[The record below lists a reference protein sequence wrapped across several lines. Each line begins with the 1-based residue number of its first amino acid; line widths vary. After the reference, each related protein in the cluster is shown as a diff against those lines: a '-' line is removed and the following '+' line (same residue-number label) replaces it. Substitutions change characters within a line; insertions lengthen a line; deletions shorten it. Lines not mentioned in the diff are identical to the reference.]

1 MKTKIRS
8 VLISVALICSAA
20 ALRDARAVNP
30 PPDGGYPNFT
40 TAEGTNALKNLTTGA
55 ANTAVGWFSL
65 FGDTTASFNT
75 GVGAGTLLF
84 NNGDQNTAVGAATL
98 LFNTIG
104 LNNTAVG
111 AAALSRNIDGNYN
124 TAIGANALQNNTGGV
139 GNTAN
144 GYHALYANTG
154 GNFNT
159 ANGHQALA
167 SNTTGTGNTA
177 NGVNALVFNTTG
189 AHNAANGDSAL
200 YSNNTGDF
208 NTANGY
214 QALFSNT
221 TGGFNTAIGHEALL
235 SNVSGMRNI
244 AIGSEALKAKTDG
257 DQNVA
262 IGNQALNANATG
274 YLNTAAGDQALA
286 FSNGHDNT
294 ALGFGAGGAVTTA
307 SNVVC
312 IGSQSFGRNESDSCF
327 ITNIWNLPGGSQAVY
342 VDGGGKLGFQV
353 SSRRFKDEIKPMEQA
368 SEVIYGLKPVSFR
381 YKPKIDPS
389 RPLSFGL
396 IAEEVEKTSPDL
408 VIRDADGSVS
418 SVRYDAVNAM
428 LLNEFLKE
436 HRKVQKLEAVLDAVT
451 ARLNNQE
458 RQLQKVSALL
468 KTSKASRQVASR

>member
-159 ANGHQALA
+159 ANGHQALP
-167 SNTTGTGNTA
+167 
-177 NGVNALVFNTTG
+177 
-189 AHNAANGDSAL
+189 
-200 YSNNTGDF
+200 
-208 NTANGY
+208 
-214 QALFSNT
+214 
-221 TGGFNTAIGHEALL
+221 

-368 SEVIYGLKPVSFR
+368 S
-381 YKPKIDPS
+381 
-389 RPLSFGL
+389 
-396 IAEEVEKTSPDL
+396 
-408 VIRDADGSVS
+408 
-418 SVRYDAVNAM
+418 
-428 LLNEFLKE
+428 
-436 HRKVQKLEAVLDAVT
+436 
-451 ARLNNQE
+451 
-458 RQLQKVSALL
+458 
-468 KTSKASRQVASR
+468 